1 MGSGEMH
8 VYEVLKRPVL
18 TEKSNYQSDALHRYT
33 FEVDPRAN
41 KHQVRQAVEEIF
53 KVTVANVNMMKVRG
67 KNRRL
72 GRHTGRTPD
81 WKKAIVTVAPGES
94 ISFFEGV

>member
-1 MGSGEMH
+1 MH

-18 TEKSNYQSDALHRYT
+18 TEKSNYQAEALQRYT

-41 KHQVRQAVEEIF
+41 KHQVREAVEKIF
-53 KVTVANVNMMKVRG
+53 NVTVVNVNMMKVLG
-67 KNRRL
+67 KSRRL
-72 GRHTGRTPD
+72 GRHAGRTPD

>member
-1 MGSGEMH
+1 MH

-18 TEKSNYQSDALHRYT
+18 TEKSNYQADALHRYT

-41 KHQVRQAVEEIF
+41 KHQVRDAVQQIF
-53 KVTVANVNMMKVRG
+53 SVTVVEVNMMKVHG
-67 KNRRL
+67 KARRL
-72 GRHTGRTPD
+72 GKFTGRTPD

>member
-1 MGSGEMH
+1 MH

-18 TEKSNYQSDALHRYT
+18 TEKSNYQADALHRYT